1 MRHFIFSHYCK
12 GRKRTQLTVHQ
23 FYELQDSRIILGT
36 VVLFYACNVLPVYVS
51 VCHVFGFPVEWMPM
65 WLANM
70 FVVANSSLKIFV
82 YVGLSRSFRKS
93 LVMAL
98 ASPGTR
104 TCKRDRVRPVDN
116 LFGESRESRRAFLDH
131 VKVAATI
138 QAKAGTVRRDE
149 ATVAPEEG
157 AP

>member
-1 MRHFIFSHYCK
+1 M
-12 GRKRTQLTVHQ
+12 HQ

-36 VVLFYACNVLPVYVS
+36 VVLFYACNVLAVYVS
-51 VCHVFGFPVEWMPM
+51 VCHVFGFAVEWIPL

-98 ASPGTR
+98 AS
-104 TCKRDRVRPVDN
+104 CKRDRVRPMDN

-138 QAKAGTVRRDE
+138 QAKAGTVR
-149 ATVAPEEG
+149 TVASEVD

>member
-1 MRHFIFSHYCK
+1 M
-12 GRKRTQLTVHQ
+12 
-23 FYELQDSRIILGT
+23 GT

-65 WLANM
+65 RLANM
-70 FVVANSSLKIFV
+70 SVVANSSLKIFV

-98 ASPGTR
+98 ASR
-104 TCKRDRVRPVDN
+104 TCKRDRVRPMDN
-116 LFGESRESRRAFLDH
+116 LFGESRDSRRAFLDH

-138 QAKAGTVRRDE
+138 QAQAGRQPD
-149 ATVAPEEG
+149 P
-157 AP
+157 